1 MSKITQSAIYMFK
14 NTINSKIYVGQS
26 VDVYSRYSKHKKS
39 EFSSCINPTRFV
51 NAIKKYGFNNFEFSI
66 IEFVE
71 KENLTIREQFW
82 MDFYKSYL
90 REFGYNACPAA
101 GSPFGYKHTKE
112 TREKVSIASKGRL
125 HSEKTK
131 KLMSEIH
138 TGKKMSIE
146 SIKKNRVAKLG
157 KKVPNKRGIE
167 VEQVCKKTG
176 DVICK
181 FISATSAH
189 KHIGGGISPIL
200 ATCRGERK
208 SAGGYLWRFSCQL

>member
-14 NTINSKIYVGQS
+14 NTINSKIYIGQS

-138 TGKKMSIE
+138 TGK
-146 SIKKNRVAKLG
+146 
-157 KKVPNKRGIE
+157 
-167 VEQVCKKTG
+167 
-176 DVICK
+176 
-181 FISATSAH
+181 
-189 KHIGGGISPIL
+189 
-200 ATCRGERK
+200 
-208 SAGGYLWRFSCQL
+208 